1 MKKRTYLILL
11 GVLLLWLT
19 GFGIVAALDADETV
33 IVEDGHPTALT
44 QKPEFTLSDWFSGD
58 YAKEYESYYN
68 DQFPGRSGLSSLS
81 RTMNAFYTYSGSGED
96 SMVVIGGYEGS
107 HGAGER
113 LDTVESALEQAGEQV
128 TAAVPQENP
137 SETGDTTAAQTP
149 AMQEQPAAQED
160 PAAQETPA
168 YDPAIDGPE
177 EPTEEETPAMPE
189 KQWENPYENAD
200 AFVTDN
206 AILII
211 DTRAIEVPYSTYSVV
226 SDYAQAVSNIAAS
239 MGEGVT
245 TYSLITPNQAQFYT
259 PEFYHTGN
267 YDQEVAIDY
276 AYSCMTGVQTVDVY
290 GKISK
295 HLDEYVYFRTDHHW
309 TALGAYYA
317 YTAFCES
324 AGLEAVPLEQ
334 FETGRYDGFV
344 GTMYGY
350 TKGYAQSQVLLNN
363 PDYVDYY
370 LPIVESHARYFTDA
384 SMTNGIAIYVVNDEM
399 SDSVGNKYLCFISGD
414 TPLCRITTAAGT
426 GRSCVVLKESYGN
439 AFVPFLTSHY
449 DTIYVIDP
457 REFNGS
463 DDPSF
468 DLRSFAAEQGVDDV
482 IVINYPF
489 KINDTGYIARLNRLV
504 GAG

>member
-11 GVLLLWLT
+11 GILLLWLT
-19 GFGIVAALDADETV
+19 GFGIVAALDGDETI
-33 IVEDGHPTALT
+33 IVEDGHPTALA
-44 QKPEFTLSDWFSGD
+44 QKPKFTLSDWFSGD
-58 YAKEYESYYN
+58 YAREYENYYN
-68 DQFPGRSGLSSLS
+68 DQFPGRSALSGLN
-81 RTMNAFYTYSGSGED
+81 RTMNGFYTYSGGED

-113 LDTVESALEQAGEQV
+113 LDTVESALEQAGEKV
-128 TAAVPQENP
+128 SEKMPEEEPKAPETPDAPEEPETSGEEPSDVP
-137 SETGDTTAAQTP
+137 
-149 AMQEQPAAQED
+149 
-160 PAAQETPA
+160 ETPA
-168 YDPAIDGPE
+168 YDPVIDGPE
-177 EPTEEETPAMPE
+177 KPDPDTTPENDPEVTEDP
-189 KQWENPYENAD
+189 WENPYENAD

-226 SDYAQAVSNIAAS
+226 ENYAQAVSNIAAA

-267 YDQEVAIDY
+267 YDQQAAIEH
-276 AYSCMTGVQTVDVY
+276 AYGCMSGVQTVDVY

-309 TALGAYYA
+309 TARGAYYA

-334 FETGRYDGFV
+334 FQTGRYDGFV

-350 TKGYAQSQVLLNN
+350 TKGYAQSQVLLDN

-439 AFVPFLTSHY
+439 AFVPFLTTHY

-463 DDPSF
+463 NDPAF

-489 KINDTGYIARLNRLV
+489 KINDSSYISRLNRLV